1 MLARTARQH
10 RAGLATTVALGLLLA
25 LPAPASPA
33 DAAGEPPLR
42 RVIVATAD
50 GVAAATAAVR
60 DAGGRI
66 LEELPLIGAVVA
78 ELPGATTLPPGY
90 DVAPDRAMSLSDS
103 QADDS
108 AVVSTARATLGLP
121 AAGTEG
127 TGTTVAIVDTGIADV
142 ADLAGRVEHVDV
154 SGSGS
159 GAGDGYGH
167 GTFMAGLIAGS
178 GAASGGRYQG
188 IAPGARLLDVKVAGP
203 DGATSLSAVL
213 RGLEVVAQRRDVRVL
228 NLSMSS
234 DTPLPW
240 QVDPLTRALDALWA
254 RGVVVV
260 VPAGND
266 GPDTRTV
273 TSPGSDPTLLTVGG
287 LDEAGTADRRDDSV
301 AEWSSRGPAQMHVA
315 KPDLAAPGAHLV
327 SLRAPGSLI
336 DRDNDSARVG
346 QAYFKGSGTSMST
359 AVTSGAVAQLLSARP
374 ELSPDDVKS
383 LVTGT
388 AYAGRGLSDVDA
400 AGAGGLDL
408 RAAVA
413 APVPAPK
420 KHPKAAKHW
429 LDDEADTWAAFAR
442 AWEAGDYAAAARAWS
457 ALSPQARAWAARAW
471 SMAVWARGGSWG
483 DAEWEARAWSARAWS
498 ARAWSGDE
506 WLARAWSARAWS
518 DADWAAR
525 AWSARAWS
533 ARAWSARA
541 WSARAWSDEDWSA
554 RAWSDEEWLA
564 RAWSARAWS
573 ARAWS
578 ARAWSARSW
587 S

>member
-1 MLARTARQH
+1 MLARTARLH
-10 RAGLATTVALGLLLA
+10 RAGAATTVALALLIA
-25 LPAPASPA
+25 LPAPASTAGAAQPPA
-33 DAAGEPPLR
+33 LR
-42 RVIVATAD
+42 RFVVTTAD
-50 GVAAATAAVR
+50 GVAAAAAAVR
-60 DAGGRI
+60 DAGGRV
-66 LEELPLIGAVVA
+66 LDELSLIGGVVA
-78 ELPGATTLPPGY
+78 ELPAGSTLPPAY
-90 DVAPDRAMSLSDS
+90 DVAPDRAISLSDAPS
-103 QADDS
+103 DDN
-108 AVVSTARATLGLP
+108 AMVSTVRATLGLP

-127 TGTTVAIVDTGIADV
+127 AGTTVALVDTGVADV

-154 SGSGS
+154 SGSGP
-159 GAGDGYGH
+159 GDGYGH

-188 IAPGARLLDVKVAGP
+188 VAPGAQLLDVKVADA
-203 DGATSLSAVL
+203 DGATSLSLVL

-240 QVDPLTRALDALWA
+240 QVDPLTRALDELWA

-266 GPDTRTV
+266 GPESRTV

-287 LDEAGTADRRDDSV
+287 LDEAGTADRRDDTV
-301 AEWSSRGPAQMHVA
+301 ADWSSRGPAQMHVA

-327 SLRAPGSLI
+327 SLRAPGSVI
-336 DRDNDSARVG
+336 DRANGAARIG
-346 QAYFKGSGTSMST
+346 DAYFKGSGTSMAT
-359 AVTSGAVAQLLSARP
+359 AVTSGAAAHLLSVRP
-374 ELSPDDVKS
+374 ALSPDDVKALLS
-383 LVTGT
+383 GT
-388 AYAGRGLSDVDA
+388 AYDGSGLSDADA

-408 RAAVA
+408 HAAVA
-413 APVPAPK
+413 APVPAAT
-420 KHPKAAKHW
+420 KHPKVAKHW
-429 LDDEADTWAAFAR
+429 LDNEGDTWAAFAR
-442 AWEAGDYAAAARAWS
+442 AWAAGDYAAAARAWS

-471 SMAVWARGGSWG
+471 SMAVWVQASRWSE
-483 DAEWEARAWSARAWS
+483 AEWEARAWSARAWS

-554 RAWSDEEWLA
+554 RAWSDEEWSA

-578 ARAWSARSW
+578 ARAWSARGW